1 MILPIRTKIDTTI
14 LQTGIETGVTII
26 RNILHPQIEDIT
38 IVKIQG
44 IRDIG
49 INISTNKREII
60 KIVTVEVKSSEVG
73 IKMINNIMR
82 NPIDIGITRKVLVL
96 LVISLLLLLILSLLR
111 LQSPMGLRHSLRN
124 LMISQTFKG

>member
-1 MILPIRTKIDTTI
+1 M
-14 LQTGIETGVTII
+14 GIKTGVIII

-38 IVKIQG
+38 IVKTQG

-60 KIVTVEVKSSEVG
+60 KIVTMEGKSSEVG
-73 IKMINNIMR
+73 IKMINDVVR
-82 NPIDIGITRKVLVL
+82 NPIDIDITRKVLVL
-96 LVISLLLLLILSLLR
+96 LVISLLLILILSLLR

-124 LMISQTFKG
+124 LMRSQTFKG